1 VKIEPNPDD
10 YIEALDH
17 VEIEAREEI
26 VTERTFFKSFDNNL
40 NKRIEM
46 V

>member
-1 VKIEPNPDD
+1 MEPNHNE

-17 VEIEAREEI
+17 IEIEAKEEI
-26 VTERTFFKSFDNNL
+26 ITQRKFFKSFDNNL